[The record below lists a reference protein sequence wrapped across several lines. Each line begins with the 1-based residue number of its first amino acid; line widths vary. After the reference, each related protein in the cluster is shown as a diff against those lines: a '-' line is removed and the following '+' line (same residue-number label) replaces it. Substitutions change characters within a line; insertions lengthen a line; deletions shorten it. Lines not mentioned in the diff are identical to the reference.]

1 MEHWD
6 AVERSGHGMGSIVV
20 SEDMEL
26 LIEFNAD
33 DYVALCS
40 NFLIKR

>member
-33 DYVALCS
+33 ATWLCAVI
-40 NFLIKR
+40 F